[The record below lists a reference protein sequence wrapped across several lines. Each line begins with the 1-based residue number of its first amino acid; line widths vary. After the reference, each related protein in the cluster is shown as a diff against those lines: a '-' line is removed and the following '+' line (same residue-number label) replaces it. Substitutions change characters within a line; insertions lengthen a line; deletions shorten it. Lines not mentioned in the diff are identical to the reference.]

1 LQVEFNYE
9 LKSVLICEQ
18 PINSMT
24 FKLIICQEPH
34 QRPLQAKHRFFGNLG
49 YETPVL
55 DKGKQWK
62 FDYTLNC

>member
-24 FKLIICQEPH
+24 FKLIICQEPIKGRCR
-34 QRPLQAKHRFFGNLG
+34 QNIVSLEFG

-55 DKGKQWK
+55 DKENNGLI
-62 FDYTLNC
+62 TR